1 LILDSPNVDFEQ
13 SVDLGASQRRLP
25 LISVSLPASLVWTA
39 KRMASIRFDVDWAAA
54 DYLPEAHL
62 LSVPMLV
69 IHGTDDQT
77 VPFQVSEDLVAA
89 RPDLVRLFIVPGA
102 GHVRG
107 WNVGPQPY
115 ERAVSDFLS
124 DVLST

>member
-1 LILDSPNVDFEQ
+1 
-13 SVDLGASQRRLP
+13 LP
-25 LISVSLPASLVWTA
+25 GTLVWTA
-39 KRMASIRFDVDWAAA
+39 KRLATLRFGVDWEAT
-54 DYLPEAHL
+54 DYLPEAGL

-69 IHGTDDQT
+69 IHGTDDET
-77 VPFQVSEDLVAA
+77 VPFQVSEDLAAA

-115 ERAVSDFLS
+115 ERAVTDFLS
-124 DVLST
+124 DVLPT